1 MGIKRNIVTEI
12 VQRRDRSESRNY
24 FGYSNKLDEINK
36 VLEIETE
43 NEEFL
48 KYIPVASIA
57 TLETFTRMIIKVI
70 VDNGEPYLS
79 NAIKLMREQFSFD
92 IEYLIDLN
100 GKRVSIGEIFSHQ
113 IKINKFSD
121 LAAIFDK
128 LLGIKFSDVLKKTN
142 YDELALSKKDAKH
155 FKKNFNDYI
164 CCIES
169 LFKIRHIIAHEF
181 AFDVNINKNEIT
193 IWLKNLKVFMDATSF
208 IVEKQTGKYV
218 PYTQMG
224 MNKYASIKY
233 EKSMKE
239 LKLIIKRIVSKNT
252 RGRHKGFMENDSF
265 MVSIE
270 KWELYIE
277 EFAKIFSNQMLG
289 GSAYGFIH
297 LTEKERLVRQMI
309 DNINESFNMYLK

>member
-1 MGIKRNIVTEI
+1 MGIKRNLVTEI
-12 VQRRDRSESRNY
+12 IQKRDRSLVIDC
-24 FGYSNKLDEINK
+24 FGYSNKLDNLKK

-57 TLETFTRMIIKVI
+57 TLEMFTRMLIKVI

-79 NAIKLMREQFSFD
+79 NAIKSMREQFSFD

-121 LAAIFDK
+121 LASIFEK
-128 LLGIKFSDVLKKTN
+128 LLDIKFSYVLKKTN
-142 YDELALSKKDAKH
+142 YDELALSKKDSKH
-155 FKKNFNDYI
+155 FKKNYNSYI
-164 CCIES
+164 SSIES
-169 LFKIRHIIAHEF
+169 LFKARHIISHEF
-181 AFDVNINKNEIT
+181 AFDVNINKND
-193 IWLKNLKVFMDATSF
+193 LKVWLNNLRIFMDATSF

-239 LKLIIKRIVSKNT
+239 LKLLQKRIVSINT

-265 MVSIE
+265 TVCRQR
-270 KWELYIE
+270 KW
-277 EFAKIFSNQMLG
+277 
-289 GSAYGFIH
+289 
-297 LTEKERLVRQMI
+297 TV
-309 DNINESFNMYLK
+309 